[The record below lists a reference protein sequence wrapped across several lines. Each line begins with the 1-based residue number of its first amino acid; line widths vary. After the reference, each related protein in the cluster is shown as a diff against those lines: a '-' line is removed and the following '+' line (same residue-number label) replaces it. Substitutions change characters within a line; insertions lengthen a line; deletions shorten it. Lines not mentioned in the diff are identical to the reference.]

1 LDFITPLPE
10 CVHEGR
16 KYRHILVVVDRLG
29 KRKRFIA
36 LETLEVQ
43 HVVERFLEWVWRE
56 EGYPKTIVSD
66 RGSQFVSYFWRRLCQ
81 RIGTTPKLSSAYH
94 PETDGQTE
102 RANGLLKTYLRAY
115 VNFHQNDWVR
125 FLPIAEFEANASKST
140 STGISPFEATKG
152 YMPRNGTDPPMPW
165 ENVTRT
171 EKLEGQAVDKMIE
184 RVTEIR
190 ETLKYQLAWA
200 QAVQKEYAD
209 RKRVPAPEIKV
220 GDWVM
225 LDAKNVSTNRP
236 SDKLDYKNLGR
247 FKVSEVAKNESAVK
261 LDLPESFKI
270 FPWFHPALIHLASP
284 PALTT

>member
-1 LDFITPLPE
+1 
-10 CVHEGR
+10 
-16 KYRHILVVVDRLG
+16 
-29 KRKRFIA
+29 
-36 LETLEVQ
+36 
-43 HVVERFLEWVWRE
+43 
-56 EGYPKTIVSD
+56 
-66 RGSQFVSYFWRRLCQ
+66 
-81 RIGTTPKLSSAYH
+81 
-94 PETDGQTE
+94 
-102 RANGLLKTYLRAY
+102 
-115 VNFHQNDWVR
+115 
-125 FLPIAEFEANASKST
+125 
-140 STGISPFEATKG
+140 
-152 YMPRNGTDPPMPW
+152 
-165 ENVTRT
+165 
-171 EKLEGQAVDKMIE
+171 MIE

-270 FPWFHPALIHLASP
+270 FPWFHPVLIHLASP
-284 PALTT
+284 PTPSQEDEQPGPLEVYEGEAAYEVEEILNSRIHRGKNDPILQKRGCLQYQIKYKGYSEDKPPWQDWIDVLGCPNLVHDFHQRNPEKEGPHQTFKNYTPENWDNWEADVEAQITASLAFLVLKKEEK